1 MARRA
6 PRDGSEDRVARGVE
20 RFAGDDAE
28 FAAAEE
34 DVPRYEAGG
43 PVDDAALGG
52 AVEAEGDEG
61 SKMVRADAPLE
72 LALAWGCLGATMR
85 LGRPW
90 HDHVGRLEGDAV
102 MGAEAGEGLD
112 GADVGVD
119 GVAGDGGADPALLA
133 RAAGADVLAEELE
146 GLGVIDR
153 GLDVSS
159 VSEGEEGA
167 P

>member
-1 MARRA
+1 
-6 PRDGSEDRVARGVE
+6 
-20 RFAGDDAE
+20 
-28 FAAAEE
+28 
-34 DVPRYEAGG
+34 
-43 PVDDAALGG
+43 
-52 AVEAEGDEG
+52 
-61 SKMVRADAPLE
+61 
-72 LALAWGCLGATMR
+72 
-85 LGRPW
+85 
-90 HDHVGRLEGDAV
+90 
-102 MGAEAGEGLD
+102 MGAEAGEDLD